1 MNFNHLEYAAAAAK
15 YGSISRA
22 AQQLFLSQ
30 PYLSSMINSLER
42 ELGYKIFNR
51 TSAGLTLT
59 PEGERFLASAQL
71 ILLELKKIREI
82 GSQAEEKQLNIS
94 SYYSTLV
101 MDKFLQFRASAEKQL
116 ADKIKEMGN
125 EEVMQSVMAGE
136 SSLGIVFYAEERA
149 KRYQN
154 MAQEMG
160 LSMRELFIPLKL
172 YAIMG
177 ENHPLASRES
187 IDFEELGRHPHVSY
201 DDASSMRY
209 LDFLNISRSAKLLEV
224 SDRGSFYDALQSGEY
239 LAVMAFRRNASRRP
253 GLVMVPFSGKDR
265 YLLSSYVTG
274 KNYRLTERERK
285 FLRFLQG
292 A

>member
-1 MNFNHLEYAAAAAK
+1 M
-15 YGSISRA
+15 
-22 AQQLFLSQ
+22 
-30 PYLSSMINSLER
+30 
-42 ELGYKIFNR
+42 
-51 TSAGLTLT
+51 
-59 PEGERFLASAQL
+59 
-71 ILLELKKIREI
+71 
-82 GSQAEEKQLNIS
+82 
-94 SYYSTLV
+94 
-101 MDKFLQFRASAEKQL
+101 
-116 ADKIKEMGN
+116 
-125 EEVMQSVMAGE
+125 
-136 SSLGIVFYAEERA
+136 
-149 KRYQN
+149 
-154 MAQEMG
+154 
-160 LSMRELFIPLKL
+160 
-172 YAIMG
+172 
-177 ENHPLASRES
+177 
-187 IDFEELGRHPHVSY
+187 SY